1 MSWIYVDHAAAATVA
16 APERGRAGQAYNVVD
31 DEPVRW
37 REFLDAL
44 AHAIG
49 APPPRAVP
57 GWLFGLAPYAAA
69 MMTSTLRVSNAKAKA
84 ELGWE
89 PETPTYRHGIA
100 RIADAIATR
109 SP

>member
-1 MSWIYVDHAAAATVA
+1 MA
-16 APERGRAGQAYNVVD
+16 D

-37 REFLDAL
+37 REFLDVL
-44 AHAIG
+44 AQAIG
-49 APPPRAVP
+49 APPPRTMP

-84 ELGWE
+84 DLGWE
-89 PETPTYRHGIA
+89 PRVPTYREGIA
-100 RIADAIATR
+100 RIADTITTR